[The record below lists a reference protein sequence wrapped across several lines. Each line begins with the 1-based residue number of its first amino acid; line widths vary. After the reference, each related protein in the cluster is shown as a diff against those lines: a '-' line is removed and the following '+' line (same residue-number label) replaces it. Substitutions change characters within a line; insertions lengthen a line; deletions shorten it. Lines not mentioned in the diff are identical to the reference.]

1 MAELTLN
8 VPSIQL
14 SQPPSSNPNNTNRKL
29 WFACVLLG
37 LYAFSTI
44 GDKAEII
51 TQGRLIIQQDKY
63 IEFVDS
69 RLVSATSELSGTKK
83 DLGECRGSLSDCKT
97 AYASCDKSLVAAQ
110 DQVKKDASTIRL
122 RTARLKEVTELLEQE
137 ERNHTGTRND
147 LLVSQ
152 AERAT
157 TMHPRSAA
165 SLPRFSAALKRRL
178 PQRIRPNFRRTRA
191 NWFQLQRWQR
201 PAHLNCLSQ
210 TTPLRCSRY
219 ERTHSVGRRST
230 SSLSTLVC
238 CYCYSSFCFDEVPA
252 NASDGSLAFNAQPA
266 PDALF
271 CGLLSFGG
279 RPPLCWGISEK
290 KSAADLVLNFINDYE
305 GP

>member
-1 MAELTLN
+1 MRQATKTSTMAELTLN

-152 AERAT
+152 AERA
-157 TMHPRSAA
+157 
-165 SLPRFSAALKRRL
+165 
-178 PQRIRPNFRRTRA
+178 RA
-191 NWFQLQRWQR
+191 DDSIGV
-201 PAHLNCLSQ
+201 LNKAIMA
-210 TTPLRCSRY
+210 RDEVIADY
-219 ERTHSVGRRST
+219 DDA
-230 SSLSTLVC
+230 SSLSG
-238 CYCYSSFCFDEVPA
+238 FFA
-252 NASDGSLAFNAQPA
+252 
-266 PDALF
+266 ALF
-271 CGLLSFGG
+271 GSVEEEATATHPPKLQAHASKLVSATTLAKASTPELPQPDHTAKVQQVRENAFSWAPIYFLLVYFGLLLLLLFVLLRRSARKRKRWFFG
-279 RPPLCWGISEK
+279 
-290 KSAADLVLNFINDYE
+290 F
-305 GP
+305 